1 MAKVNMTTDLDVA
14 ADQLWSLIGGFN
26 TLPDW
31 HPLVDK
37 SELQN
42 EGSMRILSLA
52 SGGEIVEKLEKYDE
66 KEKIYSYTITDSP
79 LPVKN
84 YSAQI
89 KIIDHGEG
97 KSSVEWSSEFEA
109 DGAPE
114 NEALDVITG
123 IFQSGLDNL
132 KKMYGG

>member
-1 MAKVNMTTDLDVA
+1 MTTDLDVA
-14 ADQLWSLIGGFN
+14 ADQLWATMGGFN
-26 TLPDW
+26 ALPDW

-52 SGGEIVEKLEKYDE
+52 GGGEIVEKLEKYDE
-66 KEKIYSYTITDSP
+66 KEKVYSYTITDSP
-79 LPVKN
+79 LPVKD
-84 YSAQI
+84 YRAEI
-89 KIIDHGEG
+89 KIIDHGDG

-114 NEALDVITG
+114 NEALEVITG